1 MRDTFIALCDWVR
14 ALSPEAFAGW
24 LLVLLFLAFGVMG
37 GAYLVIAACI
47 YPDDTEGE
55 GEDQP

>member
-1 MRDTFIALCDWVR
+1 MREAFLALCDWVR

-37 GAYLVIAACI
+37 GVYFVICAFC

-55 GEDQP
+55 EEDQP